1 MSKRLVEKLRQNR
14 SLALMEEL
22 ADNSDRQIISL
33 GVRFVSSRYN
43 RVDQGNTHYLL
54 PGVGGG
60 RFFSVGRD
68 HMVFREN

>member
-43 RVDQGNTHYLL
+43 RVD
-54 PGVGGG
+54 
-60 RFFSVGRD
+60 
-68 HMVFREN
+68 

>member
-1 MSKRLVEKLRQNR
+1 MSKRLVEKLRQNH

-43 RVDQGNTHYLL
+43 RVD
-54 PGVGGG
+54 
-60 RFFSVGRD
+60 
-68 HMVFREN
+68 